1 MRILVQKFGGTS
13 VADIDRLKMVRGKVK
28 AALDQG
34 YKVVVVLSAKSGKT
48 NKLLDLSTRWAA
60 EPDLA
65 EVDSLLSTG
74 EQASVALFS
83 MLLKDSGI
91 KARSMLG
98 WQIPIITN
106 DEFGRARILSIDA
119 SRIRKEFETHDV
131 LVVAGFQGTTEDGR
145 ITTLGRGGSDTS
157 AVALAAALDS
167 CECEIYTD
175 VDGVYTTDPN
185 LCSTARKL
193 DRVTYE
199 EMLEMASM
207 GAKVLQI
214 RSVEFAKK
222 YNVPVHVRST
232 FSDDPGTLVA
242 QEDAVVGGVEADT
255 VIGHAVLGLVVGTN
269 LLGTVAVA
277 DLALALGT
285 ELSLLLLELHLVQT
299 SAQHLHADFAVLDL
313 GALFL
318 RLHHGVGGQVG
329 DAHGGISG
337 VNALTARTGGAVG
350 VDAQVGLVD
359 LDVDLLG
366 LGKYGDGRRGGLDTA
381 LGLGLGNALDAV
393 HAGLELHDGVDAV
406 ALDLEL
412 DGLKAAGLAGAGI
425 EHGGLPAARLAEAL
439 VHLVQ
444 IAGKDGRLVATGG
457 GTDLDDGVLVVV
469 GVARDEHVLNVFLEL
484 GKLGL
489 VFGDVHLEHLFLI
502 GIGGIVEHFLGG
514 LDVIE
519 RADVLTRGGD
529 EVGLVCV
536 LLVETRELLDIGGDG
551 WVGKLLLELLVGL
564 DDLFELVAHD
574 GLLLYA

>member
-74 EQASVALFS
+74 EQASIALFS

-119 SRIRKEFETHDV
+119 SRIHKELESHDV
-131 LVVAGFQGTTEDGR
+131 LVVAGFQGST
-145 ITTLGRGGSDTS
+145 DTS

-167 CECEIYTD
+167 CECDIYTD

-242 QEDAVVGGVEADT
+242 QEDAMMEAVLVSGIAYDKDQARVTVCGVPDRPGVSAALFAPLSENGIMVDMIIQTASREGVTDMTFTVSRKDLEKAIQLMKEIVARIGGTGVEHDPYVAKVS
-255 VIGHAVLGLVVGTN
+255 VIGVGMRNHT
-269 LLGTVAVA
+269 GVATKA
-277 DLALALGT
+277 FAALQQENINIQMISTSEIKISCLIDEKYT
-285 ELSLLLLELHLVQT
+285 ELAVRTLHDAFELHKPD
-299 SAQHLHADFAVLDL
+299 HA
-313 GALFL
+313 
-318 RLHHGVGGQVG
+318 
-329 DAHGGISG
+329 
-337 VNALTARTGGAVG
+337 
-350 VDAQVGLVD
+350 
-359 LDVDLLG
+359 
-366 LGKYGDGRRGGLDTA
+366 
-381 LGLGLGNALDAV
+381 
-393 HAGLELHDGVDAV
+393 
-406 ALDLEL
+406 
-412 DGLKAAGLAGAGI
+412 
-425 EHGGLPAARLAEAL
+425 
-439 VHLVQ
+439 
-444 IAGKDGRLVATGG
+444 
-457 GTDLDDGVLVVV
+457 
-469 GVARDEHVLNVFLEL
+469 
-484 GKLGL
+484 
-489 VFGDVHLEHLFLI
+489 
-502 GIGGIVEHFLGG
+502 
-514 LDVIE
+514 
-519 RADVLTRGGD
+519 
-529 EVGLVCV
+529 
-536 LLVETRELLDIGGDG
+536 
-551 WVGKLLLELLVGL
+551 
-564 DDLFELVAHD
+564 
-574 GLLLYA
+574 